1 MADGNIVFKSA
12 VINETNAGD
21 KSIISAV
28 ANTILNVHALQMNAT
43 MAGTW
48 RFEDGAAGTA
58 LTGISN
64 MGADVEILLPFSE
77 VPWFS
82 TSSGNALS
90 MELTGTGDIDGVMIY
105 SEAS

>member
-1 MADGNIVFKSA
+1 MADGNIIFKSVA
-12 VINETNAGD
+12 INETNAGD
-21 KSIISAV
+21 KEIVAAV
-28 ANTILNVHALQMNAT
+28 STTVINVHALQMNAT

-58 LTGISN
+58 LTGIVN
-64 MGADVEILLPFSE
+64 FATDTEILLPFSE
-77 VPWFS
+77 VPWFK
-82 TSSGNALS
+82 TTAGTTLS